1 MTLLKAHVQQLGSH
15 ALFLPNPVNLQDFCS
30 QCGTG
35 TAMLLKGLY
44 FNCRFS
50 LASTCI
56 YRCHMLQ
63 CLKPNIRA
71 VEVSLLGY
79 PTYQKRYSS
88 SFFFFFCKLQAAVQ
102 LAGDLLRSKSVCWEV
117 HIPSCTLLLWFS
129 LHCTYAVG
137 TVVERSCRPESMPRL
152 TKPRLLVSLQFQ
164 VFHSWCKLSHFF
176 SACSKQ
182 TQKIK
187 FMPSS
192 VVVKSQRCTSLWN
205 CS

>member
-1 MTLLKAHVQQLGSH
+1 MPRFSRTLLKAHVQQLGAH
-15 ALFLPNPVNLQDFCS
+15 TLLLPNPVNLQDICS

-35 TAMLLKGLY
+35 TTMLLKGLY
-44 FNCRFS
+44 FNYSFS
-50 LASTCI
+50 LASICI
-56 YRCHMLQ
+56 YRCHMLP

-88 SFFFFFCKLQAAVQ
+88 SFFFFCKLQAAVQ

-117 HIPSCTLLLWFS
+117 HIPLCTLLLWFS

-137 TVVERSCRPESMPRL
+137 TVMERSCRPESMPRL
-152 TKPRLLVSLQFQ
+152 TKPRFLVSLQFQ

-176 SACSKQ
+176 LLAPNKPR
-182 TQKIK
+182 K
-187 FMPSS
+187 
-192 VVVKSQRCTSLWN
+192 
-205 CS
+205 